1 MMTAG
6 IDIGSATTK
15 AVVLGDEGILLGYAV
30 KPTGGNN
37 RKTAETVLEEALGN
51 ARVGRDG
58 VQQIVTT
65 GYGRENIPFA
75 NRHITEI
82 TCHAM
87 GVHSFFPEART
98 ILDIGGQDTKG
109 IQIDAEGKVLDF
121 VMNDKCAAG
130 TGRFLDVMAHALG
143 MKVEDLATV
152 SLQATSQIKISSMCT
167 VFAESEVVS
176 LVAKGVPTPDI
187 VRGIHQAVAERS
199 IILLKKLRFAQ
210 PIAMSGG
217 VANNKGLVSSLE
229 EKLETTL
236 KISEHPQIM
245 GAFGA
250 AVLAQKS
257 ARTLRSKSQ
266 QRDAERP

>member
-1 MMTAG
+1 MITAG

-15 AVVLGDEGILLGYAV
+15 AVVLGDEKSLLAYSV

-37 RKTAETVLEEALGN
+37 RKTAETVLEDALQKASL
-51 ARVGRDG
+51 ARERVER
-58 VQQIVTT
+58 IFTT

-98 ILDIGGQDTKG
+98 IIDIGGQDTKG
-109 IQIDAEGKVLDF
+109 IQIDAEGKVVEF

-130 TGRFLDVMAHALG
+130 TGRFLEVMAHALG
-143 MKVEDLATV
+143 MKVEDLAGV
-152 SLQATSQIKISSMCT
+152 SQQATSQIKISSMCT

-187 VRGIHQAVAERS
+187 VRGIHRAVAERS
-199 IILLKKLRFAQ
+199 IILLKKMRFAQ

-217 VANNKGLVSSLE
+217 VANNRGLVSSLE
-229 EKLETTL
+229 EKLEATL
-236 KISEHPQIM
+236 QIPTYPQIM

-250 AVLAQKS
+250 AALAQKS
-257 ARTLRSKSQ
+257 AAAK
-266 QRDAERP
+266 A

>member
-1 MMTAG
+1 MITAG

-15 AVVLGDEGILLGYAV
+15 AVVLGDQKQLLGYSV

-37 RKTAETVLEEALGN
+37 RKTAETVLDEALEKAGVS
-51 ARVGRDG
+51 REG
-58 VQQIVTT
+58 VQQIFTT

-75 NRHITEI
+75 HRHMTEI

-98 ILDIGGQDTKG
+98 IIDIGGQDTKG
-109 IQIDAEGKVLDF
+109 IQIDGDGKVVEF

-143 MKVEDLATV
+143 MRVEDLAAV
-152 SLQATSQIKISSMCT
+152 SQQSTAQVKISSMCT

-176 LVAKGVPTPDI
+176 LVAKGVPAPDI
-187 VRGIHQAVAERS
+187 VQGIHRAVAERS
-199 IILLKKLRFAQ
+199 IILLKKMRFSQ

-229 EKLETTL
+229 EKLQTTL
-236 KISEHPQIM
+236 KIPEHPQIM

-250 AVLAQKS
+250 AALAQKS
-257 ARTLRSKSQ
+257 TAASKS
-266 QRDAERP
+266 A

>member
-1 MMTAG
+1 MITAG
-6 IDIGSATTK
+6 IDIGSTTTK
-15 AVVLGDEGILLGYAV
+15 AVVLGEGRKLLGYSI

-37 RKTAETVLEEALGN
+37 RRTAELVLEEAVGR
-51 ARVGRDG
+51 ARVTRDA
-58 VQQIVTT
+58 VDQIFTT

-87 GVHSFFPEART
+87 GVHAFCPEVRT
-98 ILDIGGQDTKG
+98 IIDIGGQDTKG
-109 IQIDAEGKVLDF
+109 IQIDGEGKVVEF

-143 MKVEDLATV
+143 MKVEDLASV
-152 SLQATSQIKISSMCT
+152 SQQATSQIKISSMCT

-176 LVAKGVPTPDI
+176 LVAKGVPAPDI
-187 VRGIHQAVAERS
+187 VQGIHRAVAERS
-199 IILLKKLRFAQ
+199 IILLKKLRFSK

-229 EKLETTL
+229 QKLEATL
-236 KISEHPQIM
+236 AIPEHPQIM

-250 AVLAQKS
+250 AALAQKAAGQAS
-257 ARTLRSKSQ
+257 ATAK
-266 QRDAERP
+266 